1 MKVISLESCVQLS
14 KVESTKASLKFHSQ
28 KRGPKRGPQWEGL
41 IYDVKVLAIAKG

>member
-28 KRGPKRGPQWEGL
+28 KKEVPKGDPQWVEL
-41 IYDVKVLAIAKG
+41 IYENDVKGNV

>member
-28 KRGPKRGPQWEGL
+28 KRGSKGDPQWVEL
-41 IYDVKVLAIAKG
+41 IYDVKFLAAG